1 MVAIPRRSETW
12 WLLAIVMTG
21 LLLRGAAIVL
31 YAHMPESDELA
42 YLAMARKLLAGQG
55 LVDSAGNRAMY
66 NMGYPFFI
74 VAPTFAVLGD
84 SLAALRCV
92 NALLGAV
99 SIVLCHA
106 LAREA
111 GANRA
116 GRLLAAALWA
126 LYLPAA
132 LYSVYVAKE
141 NLMIPLMLGVLWC
154 GLRFVGHAS
163 VAVALLCGVLLGLL
177 ALTGNAALCLLLPVA
192 VGLLWFSAKDRS
204 RWQAAALLLAALLL
218 TTAPWLWRNHQV
230 LGSAVLNTNGGFNLY
245 LGNNERANGLYMS
258 IADTPR
264 GPGWQALRA
273 KGEVAASLALRDDA
287 LDWIASHPLRFVQ
300 LALIK
305 LRLFWT
311 PPWHDG
317 VGTVSKA
324 ERALRLVW
332 LIQFLLLCAAA
343 LFSLFSLFIAFNR
356 RTALL
361 WLALAAYSGVHMIF
375 YVIFRYREPVMPL
388 LCILA
393 ALALSHGWQ
402 RFSARKA

>member
-1 MVAIPRRSETW
+1 MFAIPRRSETW
-12 WLLAIVMTG
+12 WLLAIVASG
-21 LLLRGAAIVL
+21 LLLRGAAMVL
-31 YAHMPESDELA
+31 YSHVPESDELA
-42 YLAMARKLLAGQG
+42 YLAMARNLVAGHGLLDG
-55 LVDSAGNRAMY
+55 AGNRAMY

-74 VAPTFAVLGD
+74 VAPTFVVAGS
-84 SLAALRCV
+84 SLVALRCV

-99 SIVLCHA
+99 SILLCHA
-106 LAREA
+106 LACEA

-154 GLRFVGHAS
+154 SLRLVDSASLGL
-163 VAVALLCGVLLGLL
+163 ALLCGFLSGLL
-177 ALTGNAALCLLLPVA
+177 ALTGNAALCLLLPTAVA
-192 VGLLWFSAKDRS
+192 LLWRAPKDIA
-204 RWQAAALLLAALLL
+204 RWKAAALLLAALAL

-245 LGNNERANGLYMS
+245 LGNNERANGMYLS

-273 KGEVAASLALRDDA
+273 SGEVAASQALRNDA
-287 LDWIASHPLRFVQ
+287 LDWVARHPLRFGQ
-300 LALIK
+300 LALVK

-317 VGTVSKA
+317 IGVVSTA
-324 ERALRLVW
+324 ERVLRLAW
-332 LIQFLLLCAAA
+332 LIQFLLLCGAA
-343 LFSLFSLFIAFNR
+343 LSSLVFGVNR
-356 RTALL
+356 RVALL
-361 WLALAAYSGVHMIF
+361 WLALLAYSGVHMIF
-375 YVIFRYREPVMPL
+375 YVIFRYREPVMPVV
-388 LCILA
+388 CILA
-393 ALALSHGWQ
+393 ALGLTQAWR
-402 RFSARKA
+402 RFFGRKG